1 MKYGEIKSLE
11 IECDVDKDGALDMLE
26 VRRFNDNHCDHK
38 EDQTYEVR
46 PYECS
51 KSPWLPGKY
60 VKFTFTPPPTFLEA
74 LAVVGIVFG
83 CVSLICCTAILCR
96 RNRKRGVRHIN
107 TKYSE

>member
-51 KSPWLPGKY
+51 KSPWLPGKF
-60 VKFTFTPPPTFLEA
+60 VKF
-74 LAVVGIVFG
+74 
-83 CVSLICCTAILCR
+83 
-96 RNRKRGVRHIN
+96 NRCITKATRYMGRGRH
-107 TKYSE
+107 